1 MYECYHNSESTA
13 KLGGA
18 GCVTPI
24 ELGNGATTAM
34 GQMCALRI
42 VSVENDTVTEQHYDT
57 MDTETCVSE
66 LNSTSNASTGCTWS
80 SVNDIRE
87 VLCCCTGAFCTTTLN
102 FFNVTRFMLY
112 KDDGEYVSYDD
123 IFNDDLM
130 CPLDDVDTETVSS
143 GWSGGEIA
151 AVAVL
156 GSTTVVLTSATLIM
170 MMHGGKI
177 TTYSDTQSLL

>member
-1 MYECYHNSESTA
+1 
-13 KLGGA
+13 
-18 GCVTPI
+18 
-24 ELGNGATTAM
+24 M

-42 VSVENDTVTEQHYDT
+42 ISVDNDTVTEQHYDT
-57 MDTETCVSE
+57 MDTEACVSE

-80 SVNDIRE
+80 FVDGTRE
-87 VLCCCTGAFCTTTLN
+87 ILCCCTGAFCTTTLN
-102 FFNVTRFMLY
+102 FFNVTRFMMY

-130 CPLDDVDTETVSS
+130 CPLDDTVTETVSS

-156 GSTTVVLTSATLIM
+156 GSTTVTLTSAAVVMWIRGGNIM
-170 MMHGGKI
+170 A
-177 TTYSDTQSLL
+177 YSDMQSLL